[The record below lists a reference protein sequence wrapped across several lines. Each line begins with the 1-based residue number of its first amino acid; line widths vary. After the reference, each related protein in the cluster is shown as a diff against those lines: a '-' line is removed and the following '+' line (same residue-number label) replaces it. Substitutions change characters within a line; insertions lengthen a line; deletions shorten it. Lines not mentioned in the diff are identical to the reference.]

1 MGEGIS
7 KSKEILQL
15 GGFLNSWFKNRIAK
29 NQNALIAIT
38 GPTGSSKTYDA
49 LTTAENWYDYNFH
62 KEEFPI
68 DNVCFSL
75 GAIAKRITSLHKEN
89 KLRKGELFILEEAG
103 TNFGN
108 LDFQNKLNKMFNY
121 ILQSFRSMNL
131 IVLITLPVLTMLNKS
146 ARLLIH
152 ANFVT
157 VSIDMKKQIAKV
169 KPYFHQLNQ
178 HSGKSYWK
186 YPRVKIGSS
195 KVLRL
200 ERILFR
206 KPSQRLIDLYEVN
219 KKKYVFEL
227 TESLANEAEND
238 DREKMLKVAMER
250 RGLSNQECRI
260 IDMLTQGL
268 TREEIA
274 EKMGCGLGNIKERIR
289 NARKKGYDIDK
300 FIKSGQKLR
309 ITIINDNETRANT
322 PTQDIIAPLP

>member
-1 MGEGIS
+1 MGEAIIR
-7 KSKEILQL
+7 SKEILEL
-15 GGFLNSWFKNRIAK
+15 GGFLNIWFKNRIAK

-49 LTTAENWYDYNFH
+49 LTTAENWYKYNF
-62 KEEFPI
+62 KEEEYSVENI
-68 DNVCFSL
+68 CFSL

-108 LDFQNKLNKMFNY
+108 LDFQNRLNKLFNY

-157 VSIDMKKQIAKV
+157 VSIDMKRQIAKV

-186 YPRVKIGSS
+186 YPRVKVGS
-195 KVLRL
+195 KVVRL
-200 ERILFR
+200 QRLQFR
-206 KPSQRLIDLYEVN
+206 KPSQRLIDLYEV
-219 KKKYVFEL
+219 KKKNYVFEL

-238 DREKMLKVAMER
+238 DREKMLKVAMGR
-250 RGLSNQECRI
+250 RGLSNGECQV
-260 IDMLTQGL
+260 IDLLTKGL
-268 TREEIA
+268 SRKEIA
-274 EKMGCGLGNIKERIR
+274 EVRGCSVQSISEMIGNAI
-289 NARKKGYDIDK
+289 NKGYDIDK
-300 FIKSGQKLR
+300 FVRSGKKLSVQNK
-309 ITIINDNETRANT
+309 IATLTT
-322 PTQDIIAPLP
+322 PTQDIIATTP